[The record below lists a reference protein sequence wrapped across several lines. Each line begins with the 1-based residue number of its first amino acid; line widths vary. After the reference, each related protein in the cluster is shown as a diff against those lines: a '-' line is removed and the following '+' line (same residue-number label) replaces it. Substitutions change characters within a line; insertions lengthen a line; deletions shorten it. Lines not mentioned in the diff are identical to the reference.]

1 MNNPNSHPST
11 ASGTARVPST
21 VAINDTF
28 VVVIGAEPL
37 HGEVVAL
44 LPPGARIVAADSG
57 TDHALAAGLF
67 PEIVIGDL
75 DSISKSGLA
84 WARANA
90 QLVEHPP
97 EKDLTDTELALQFV
111 AQQHPERVILLSGG
125 GDRLDHT
132 MAAFGALGASELTG
146 IPDLQCWWGGQ
157 YAMVLHGPSRIRR
170 NLSPGTQI
178 SLLALQGPCS
188 GVTVSGTHWELTNAE
203 LSALS
208 GHGLSN
214 VAVSS
219 TVQIAVSTGILTI
232 FFPSP
237 NPTSGDQI

>member
-1 MNNPNSHPST
+1 MKNPNSEATAAAGPAGVRST
-11 ASGTARVPST
+11 GAM
-21 VAINDTF
+21 NDTF

-37 HGEVVAL
+37 KSEVVAL
-44 LPPGARIVAADSG
+44 LPPGARVVGADSG

-67 PEIVIGDL
+67 PETVIGDL
-75 DSISKSGLA
+75 DSISESGLA

-90 QLVEHPP
+90 QLIEHPP
-97 EKDLTDTELALQFV
+97 EKDLTDTELALNFV

-132 MAAFGALGASELTG
+132 MAAFGALGSPELTG

-170 NLSPGTQI
+170 TMLPGTQI

-188 GVTVSGTHWELTNAE
+188 GVTVSGTQWELTNAE
-203 LSALS
+203 LSALN

-219 TVQIAVSTGILTI
+219 TVHIAVSTGVLTI
-232 FFPSP
+232 FLPSP
-237 NPTSGDQI
+237 NPDSGDQS

>member
-1 MNNPNSHPST
+1 MNKSNSQADT
-11 ASGTARVPST
+11 GSGTELVSST
-21 VAINDTF
+21 GAMNDTF

-37 HGEVVAL
+37 QSEVVAL
-44 LPPGARIVAADSG
+44 IPPGARIVAADSG

-67 PEIVIGDL
+67 PETVIGDF

-84 WARANA
+84 WAKANA

-97 EKDLTDTELALQFV
+97 EKDATDTELALQFV
-111 AQQHPERVILLSGG
+111 AQRHPERVILLSGG

-132 MAAFGALGASELTG
+132 MAAFGALGAPELTG

-157 YAMVLHGPSRIRR
+157 YALVLHGPSRIRR
-170 NLSPGTQI
+170 AVSPGSQI

-188 GVTVSGTHWELTNAE
+188 GVTVSGTHWELANAD

-219 TVQIAVSTGILTI
+219 TVQIAVSTGVLTI

-237 NPTSGDQI
+237 NPDFGDPS